1 MRLSIRKRVFLSIF
15 IFGVILY
22 TPSFGG
28 QDGTCATGFAE
39 LVRKVV
45 IEKSFQT
52 GRHLTEYLGQFMR
65 AFGDKFPKALK
76 RLGPQDTWFDGG
88 SGSGLML
95 MEFHAVPGPAGEAG
109 RVVEP
114 LAHYESVNQAMW
126 DIASK
131 PPRDRPQTL
140 GFTLTEEPGEFPV
153 DRWGLDLVESDT
165 SVQAPAKGLVV
176 PAELPKHRLMKDGR
190 FFEDVPMSEIGKAN
204 LITDF
209 YGILAYTHDISAVL
223 NRYLEMLPANGEIF
237 IHLNADTK
245 INGKT
250 LGEFLKTIP
259 GLEVEESLQHGVTVR
274 VKKLAPIVKIPP
286 LRLNPLTFKA
296 GSPPHREFLSN

>member
-1 MRLSIRKRVFLSIF
+1 M
-15 IFGVILY
+15 
-22 TPSFGG
+22 
-28 QDGTCATGFAE
+28 
-39 LVRKVV
+39 RKVV

-52 GRHLTEYLGQFMR
+52 GRHLSEYLSQFIR
-65 AFGDKFPKALK
+65 SFGDKFPRALK
-76 RLGPQDTWFDGG
+76 RLGPNDTWFDGG

-95 MEFHAVPGPAGEAG
+95 MEFHAVPDSAGEAA
-109 RVVEP
+109 RVVDP
-114 LAHYESVNQAMW
+114 LPQYEAINQVMW

-131 PPRDRPQTL
+131 PPEERPHTL
-140 GFTLTEEPGEFPV
+140 GFTLTDEPGEFPV
-153 DRWGLDLVESDT
+153 DRWGRELVESDT
-165 SVQAPAKGLVV
+165 SVKAPAGGLVV
-176 PAELPKHRLMKDGR
+176 PAELPKHRLIKDGR

-223 NRYLEMLPANGEIF
+223 NRYLEMLPVNGEMY
-237 IHLNADTK
+237 IHLNADTI

-259 GLEVEESLQHGVTVR
+259 GLEVEESLSHGVTVR
-274 VKKLAPIVKIPP
+274 VKKLSSTAKVPT

-296 GSPPHREFLSN
+296 GSPPHREFFSK